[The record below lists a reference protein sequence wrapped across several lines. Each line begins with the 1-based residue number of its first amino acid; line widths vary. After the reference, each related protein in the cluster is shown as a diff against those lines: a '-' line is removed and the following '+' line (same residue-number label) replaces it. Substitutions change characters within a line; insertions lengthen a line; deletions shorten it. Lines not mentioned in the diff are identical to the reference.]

1 MYTTRRGGDNVDK
14 QRKLSKAKI
23 AANNRY
29 NAKTYDYITIAVPKG
44 NKARIDAAAAE
55 AGQSRNAY
63 IVGAI
68 LDKMGG

>member
-1 MYTTRRGGDNVDK
+1 MDK

-44 NKARIDAAAAE
+44 DRARINAAAAQ

-63 IVGAI
+63 IVEAI
-68 LDKMGG
+68 LDKLGR